1 MTDQRHYLLEPFSW
15 KSDSGVL
22 HGNTTIIRNYWQWH
36 NGSDRRRDLTH
47 PRRGP
52 RSYYHSGRS
61 FSSLLSSCIERFPGG
76 TPAGGKTLGSACHFL
91 PRAAHSF
98 HSGARRGY
106 QSSTTRRPIA

>member
-47 PRRGP
+47 PRRGR
-52 RSYYHSGRS
+52 RSYHHSGRS
-61 FSSLLSSCIERFPGG
+61 FSCLLSPCIERCPGRPPAVG
-76 TPAGGKTLGSACHFL
+76 KIVTAALPVLPVNTPPVQSA
-91 PRAAHSF
+91 P
-98 HSGARRGY
+98 
-106 QSSTTRRPIA
+106 